1 MVAVTYSKCC
11 IFFHCNPVSE
21 DRFFCTQGIKVNLG
35 SATPWHEEREIRQE
49 VTKISREMK
58 NKWGVRKIRNELVRN
73 KDLTKR
79 RKRAK
84 TLGREMQLT
93 LEQSRFELGWS
104 TYMWIYFPIVNNMDY
119 IICDSLNLQML
130 ATNTEEPQ
138 IWRYYGYRWSTII
151 YM

>member
-11 IFFHCNPVSE
+11 TFLHHNPVSV
-21 DRFFCTQGIKVNLG
+21 DRFFCTQGIRLNLG

-138 IWRYYGYRWSTII
+138 IRRYYGYRWSTII